1 MLWNVRYGCS
11 DVDGDADDRS
21 FEDVVA
27 QHHGDDDIDVH
38 DDVDDVLLVMILM
51 IMVMM
56 LMMEY
61 AVDCEI
67 WMLTVIVTMA
77 STKSSVS

>member
-38 DDVDDVLLVMILM
+38 DVLLMMILM
-51 IMVMM
+51 IMVRM

-61 AVDCEI
+61 AVECEI
-67 WMLTVIVTMA
+67 WMLR
-77 STKSSVS
+77 

>member
-38 DDVDDVLLVMILM
+38 DDVDDVFLVMILM
-51 IMVMM
+51 I
-56 LMMEY
+56 
-61 AVDCEI
+61 
-67 WMLTVIVTMA
+67 
-77 STKSSVS
+77 